1 MVERRAARFGSHESG
16 VAEGT
21 ATMELNVGSE
31 VQRGWRVLAV
41 AGELDI
47 DTVPVL
53 SARLDEDVT
62 GAHAVLDLAGLAFMD
77 STGLALVLDWHRR
90 LAEAG
95 GQLRIAAAQA
105 PVRRLFELADV
116 AEVLSLHESV
126 DVAVQEAVDSAR

>member
-1 MVERRAARFGSHESG
+1 M
-16 VAEGT
+16 AEGT

-53 SARLDEDVT
+53 AARLDSDVS
-62 GAHAVLDLAGLAFMD
+62 GAHAVLDLGELQFMD

-95 GQLRIAAAQA
+95 GQLRIASAQA
-105 PVRRLFELADV
+105 PVHRLFELADV
-116 AEVLSLHESV
+116 AQVLSLHASV
-126 DVAVQEAVDSAR
+126 DEAVQEPVAP

>member
-1 MVERRAARFGSHESG
+1 M
-16 VAEGT
+16 AEGT
-21 ATMELNVGSE
+21 ATMELNVDSE

-53 SARLDEDVT
+53 SARLDSDVS
-62 GAHAVLDLAGLAFMD
+62 GAHAVLDLAHLQFMD

-95 GQLRIAAAQA
+95 GQLRIASAQA

-116 AEVLSLHESV
+116 AEVLSLHSSV
-126 DVAVQEAVDSAR
+126 DEAVQESVAP

>member
-1 MVERRAARFGSHESG
+1 M
-16 VAEGT
+16 AEGT

-31 VQRGWRVLAV
+31 VQRGWRVVAV

-53 SARLDEDVT
+53 SARLDADVT
-62 GAHAVLDLAGLAFMD
+62 GKHAVLDLAQLQFMD

-95 GQLRIAAAQA
+95 GQLRIAAVQA
-105 PVRRLFELADV
+105 PVMRLFTLADV
-116 AEVLSLHESV
+116 VGVLSLHETV
-126 DVAVQEAVDSAR
+126 GAAVQDAVESAR

>member
-1 MVERRAARFGSHESG
+1 
-16 VAEGT
+16 
-21 ATMELNVGSE
+21 MELNVGSD

-47 DTVPVL
+47 DTVPLL
-53 SARLDEDVT
+53 SAKLDEDVT
-62 GAHAVLDLAGLAFMD
+62 GAHAVLDLAELAFMD

>member
-1 MVERRAARFGSHESG
+1 M
-16 VAEGT
+16 AEGT

-41 AGELDI
+41 TGELDI

-53 SARLDEDVT
+53 SARLDADVT
-62 GAHAVLDLAGLAFMD
+62 GKQAVLDLSGLQFMD

-95 GQLRIAAAQA
+95 GQLRIAGTQA
-105 PVRRLFELADV
+105 PVQRLFELADV
-116 AEVLSLHESV
+116 ASVLSLHRTV
-126 DVAVQEAVDSAR
+126 DEAVQAGADTPH

>member
-1 MVERRAARFGSHESG
+1 M
-16 VAEGT
+16 AEGT

-53 SARLDEDVT
+53 SARLDADVT
-62 GAHAVLDLAGLAFMD
+62 GKHAVLDLAHLDFMD

-90 LAEAG
+90 LLEGG
-95 GQLRIAAAQA
+95 GQLRIAAAQG

-116 AEVLSLHESV
+116 AEVLSLFETV
-126 DVAVQEAVDSAR
+126 DVAVEEGVETPH

>member
-1 MVERRAARFGSHESG
+1 M
-16 VAEGT
+16 AEGT

-53 SARLDEDVT
+53 SARLDSDVS
-62 GAHAVLDLAGLAFMD
+62 GAHAVLDLSGLQFMD

-95 GQLRIAAAQA
+95 GQLRIASTQA

-116 AEVLSLHESV
+116 AEVLSLHETV
-126 DVAVQEAVDSAR
+126 DAAVQEPVDTAP

>member
-1 MVERRAARFGSHESG
+1 MLHDLGRTKSHESG

-53 SARLDEDVT
+53 SARMDADVT
-62 GAHAVLDLAGLAFMD
+62 GSHAVLDLSELAFMD

-90 LAEAG
+90 LAEGG
-95 GQLRIAAAQA
+95 GQLRIAAAQG

-116 AEVLSLHESV
+116 AEVLSLHASV
-126 DVAVQEAVDSAR
+126 DSAVQEAVDSAR

>member
-16 VAEGT
+16 VAKGT
-21 ATMELNVGSE
+21 ATMELNVGSG

-47 DTVPVL
+47 DTVPLL

-62 GAHAVLDLAGLAFMD
+62 GAHAVLDLAELAFMD

>member
-1 MVERRAARFGSHESG
+1 M
-16 VAEGT
+16 AEGT

-47 DTVPVL
+47 DTVPLL
-53 SARLDEDVT
+53 SARLDSDVT
-62 GAHAVLDLAGLAFMD
+62 GVHAVLDLSELAFMD

-90 LAEAG
+90 LAEGG
-95 GQLRIAAAQA
+95 GQLRVAAAQG

-126 DVAVQEAVDSAR
+126 DLAVQEAVDSTR

>member
-1 MVERRAARFGSHESG
+1 
-16 VAEGT
+16 
-21 ATMELNVGSE
+21 MELNVGSE

-53 SARLDEDVT
+53 AARLDADVT
-62 GAHAVLDLAGLAFMD
+62 GAHAGLDRAGLQFLD

-90 LAEAG
+90 LSEAG
-95 GQLRIAAAQA
+95 GQLRIAATQA

-116 AEVLSLHESV
+116 AQVLSLHETV
-126 DVAVQEAVDSAR
+126 DAAVQEPVDTAH

>member
-1 MVERRAARFGSHESG
+1 M
-16 VAEGT
+16 AEGT

-53 SARLDEDVT
+53 SARLDADVT
-62 GAHAVLDLAGLAFMD
+62 GSHAVLNLAQLDFMD

-90 LAEAG
+90 LLEAG
-95 GQLRIAAAQA
+95 GQLRIAAAQG

-116 AEVLSLHESV
+116 AEVLSLFESV
-126 DVAVQEAVDSAR
+126 DVAVQEAVETPH

>member
-1 MVERRAARFGSHESG
+1 MAR
-16 VAEGT
+16 GT

-31 VQRGWRVLAV
+31 VQRGWRVVAV

-53 SARLDEDVT
+53 SARLDADVT
-62 GAHAVLDLAGLAFMD
+62 GAHAVLDLAQLAFMD

-90 LAEAG
+90 LAEEG
-95 GQLRIAAAQA
+95 GQLRIAAAQG

-116 AEVLSLHESV
+116 AEVLSLHASV
-126 DVAVQEAVDSAR
+126 DAAVQEAADSAH

>member
-1 MVERRAARFGSHESG
+1 
-16 VAEGT
+16 
-21 ATMELNVGSE
+21 MELNVGSE

-53 SARLDEDVT
+53 SARFEADVT
-62 GAHAVLDLAGLAFMD
+62 GKHAVLDLSQLQFMD

-95 GQLRIAAAQA
+95 GQLRIAAIQP
-105 PVRRLFELADV
+105 PVLRLFTLADV
-116 AEVLSLHESV
+116 AEVLSLHDTV
-126 DVAVQEAVDSAR
+126 DAATQASSETPH

>member
-1 MVERRAARFGSHESG
+1 M
-16 VAEGT
+16 AEGT

-47 DTVPVL
+47 DTVPLL
-53 SARLDEDVT
+53 SARLDADVT

-77 STGLALVLDWHRR
+77 STGLALVLEWHRK
-90 LAEAG
+90 LADAG
-95 GQLRIAAAQA
+95 GQLRIAATQA

-126 DVAVQEAVDSAR
+126 DAAVAEAVESAR

>member
-1 MVERRAARFGSHESG
+1 MAK
-16 VAEGT
+16 GT
-21 ATMELNVGSE
+21 ATMELNVGSG

-47 DTVPVL
+47 DTVPLL

-62 GAHAVLDLAGLAFMD
+62 GAHAVLDLAELAFMD

>member
-1 MVERRAARFGSHESG
+1 
-16 VAEGT
+16 
-21 ATMELNVGSE
+21 MELNVGSE

-53 SARLDEDVT
+53 SARLDADVT
-62 GAHAVLDLAGLAFMD
+62 GAHAVLDLTRLQFMD

-95 GQLRIAAAQA
+95 GQLRIAGAQG
-105 PVRRLFELADV
+105 PVLRLFTLADV
-116 AEVLSLHESV
+116 AEVLSLHETVEAAVQPSV
-126 DVAVQEAVDSAR
+126 DSPR

>member
-1 MVERRAARFGSHESG
+1 
-16 VAEGT
+16 
-21 ATMELNVGSE
+21 MELNVGSE

-53 SARLDEDVT
+53 SARLDADVT
-62 GAHAVLDLAGLAFMD
+62 GSHAVLDLAGLAFMD

-90 LAEAG
+90 LTEQG
-95 GQLRIAAAQA
+95 GQLRIAAAQG

-116 AEVLSLHESV
+116 AQVLSLHASV
-126 DVAVQEAVDSAR
+126 DEAVQEAVDSAR

>member
-1 MVERRAARFGSHESG
+1 MAK
-16 VAEGT
+16 GT
-21 ATMELNVGSE
+21 ATMELNVGSD

-47 DTVPVL
+47 DTVPLL

-62 GAHAVLDLAGLAFMD
+62 GAHAVLDLAELAFMD

>member
-1 MVERRAARFGSHESG
+1 
-16 VAEGT
+16 
-21 ATMELNVGSE
+21 MELNVGSE
-31 VQRGWRVLAV
+31 VQQGWRVLAV

-53 SARLDEDVT
+53 SARLDADVT
-62 GAHAVLDLAGLAFMD
+62 GAHAVLDLAELAFMD

-95 GQLRIAAAQA
+95 GQLRIAAAQG

-116 AEVLSLHESV
+116 AQVLSLHGSV
-126 DVAVQEAVDSAR
+126 EEAVSEAAGSAR